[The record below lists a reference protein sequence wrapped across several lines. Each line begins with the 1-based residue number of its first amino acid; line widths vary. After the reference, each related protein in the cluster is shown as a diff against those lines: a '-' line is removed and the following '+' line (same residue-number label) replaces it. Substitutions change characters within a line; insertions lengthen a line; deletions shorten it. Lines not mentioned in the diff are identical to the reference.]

1 MSYEAKRQLLLQVAG
16 RYKQAGHAQKSI
28 ILDEFVAATG
38 YERKYAIRLLRS
50 PVIPPPAPIKR
61 PRERR
66 YGREVGD
73 ALSVAWEAA
82 NRICSKS
89 LVPFLPELVENLE
102 RNGHLTLTDEV
113 RAQLLALSPATADR
127 LLRPSKERDRPRGVG
142 TTKPGALLKRQ
153 IPIRTFADWDDAR
166 PGFFEADLVA
176 HCGGSVEGSFL
187 YTLTLT
193 DIATG
198 WTECLPLL
206 YRTQQAVIQ
215 ALDKARKL
223 IPFPVLGL
231 DTDNGREFIN
241 EMLVEYCE
249 REGITFTRGRVGRK
263 NDQCFVEQKNGSVVR
278 QIVGYDR
285 HPEGTRGR
293 GRIGS
298 YRSYTG
304 RCGCMGTSSGPR

>member
-1 MSYEAKRQLLLQVAG
+1 MRSYMSFEAKRELLLQTRG
-16 RYKQAGHAQKSI
+16 RYREASRARRSV

-127 LLRPSKERDRPRGVG
+127 LLRPMKERDRPRGVG

-198 WTECLPLL
+198 WTEVLPLL
-206 YRTQQAVIQ
+206 HRTQQSVIQ

-223 IPFPVLGL
+223 IPFPILGL

-249 REGITFTRGRVGRK
+249 REGITFTRGRVARK

-278 QIVGYDR
+278 HRV
-285 HPEGTRGR
+285 PA
-293 GRIGS
+293 
-298 YRSYTG
+298 
-304 RCGCMGTSSGPR
+304 